1 MQPSSNLTPTPSTT
15 SSVHER
21 TSIPATA
28 SEKKDETAI
37 PIDDGASERTRADP
51 QFADN
56 GQNSLIIDWEGPD
69 DPQNPKNWTFKHKW
83 AATTVVSAFTFT
95 SPLASSMCAPASSKM
110 AEEFGVHSIV
120 VTEMMTSTFV
130 LAYAVGPLFLGPLSE
145 IFGRSRV
152 LQLAN
157 LWFLA
162 WNLGCGFA
170 QNTGE
175 IIAFRFLAGLG
186 GSAPLAVGG
195 GVLGDL
201 WSPEQRGKAM
211 AIYSLAPLLGPVIGP
226 MAGAW
231 IAQKTTWRWI
241 FWSITIADAA
251 VQALGLVYLQETFA
265 PTLLARK
272 ADRIRKAM
280 DQEKANMT
288 RIRTVYDSDDRHWQ
302 NIMKKALLRP
312 FSLFIREPIIQLLGL
327 YMAFVYGLLYLFLT
341 TIPTIF
347 QDVYHQKLGIS
358 GLHYLAFGFG
368 LVLGA
373 QINMRFLDYI
383 YKRLKDKNGGVGR
396 PEFRLPTMLPGT
408 ILMPVGLFIAGWA
421 ARPSVHWIVVDIGM
435 AFVGAGVILNFQG
448 VQTYVVD
455 AFTLHAASALAAV
468 AFLRSLCGFGFPLF
482 APSMYNALGF
492 GKGDTILACVAI
504 VIGCPSPI
512 LFWKYGERI
521 RRASMHATA

>member
-1 MQPSSNLTPTPSTT
+1 MQPSSDLTPSPSPAASLHELT
-15 SSVHER
+15 S
-21 TSIPATA
+21 TSFPAN
-28 SEKKDETAI
+28 EKKDGTGI
-37 PIDDGASERTRADP
+37 PIDDGASERSRADSH
-51 QFADN
+51 AADIDN
-56 GQNSLIIDWEGPD
+56 GQNSLIIDWEGSD
-69 DPQNPKNWTFKHKW
+69 DPDNPKNWTFKHKW
-83 AATTVVSAFTFT
+83 AATTVVSAFTFM

-110 AEEFGVHSIV
+110 AEEFGVHSVV

-130 LAYAVGPLFLGPLSE
+130 LAY
-145 IFGRSRV
+145 
-152 LQLAN
+152 
-157 LWFLA
+157 
-162 WNLGCGFA
+162 GCGFA

-231 IAQKTTWRWI
+231 VAQKSTWRWI
-241 FWSITIADAA
+241 FWSITIAGAA

-272 ADRIRKAM
+272 ADRIRQAM
-280 DQEKANMT
+280 DQEKANVT
-288 RIRTVYDSDDRHWQ
+288 RVRTIYDSDERHWQ

-312 FSLFIREPIIQLLGL
+312 FTLFIREPIIQLLGV
-327 YMAFVYGLLYLFLT
+327 YIAFVYGLLYIFLT

-347 QDVYHQKLGIS
+347 QDVYHEKLGIS
-358 GLHYLAFGFG
+358 GLHYLAFGLG
-368 LVLGA
+368 LILGA

-383 YKRLKDKNGGVGR
+383 YRRLKDKNGGVGR

-408 ILMPVGLFIAGWA
+408 ILMPIGLFIVGWA

-435 AFVGAGVILNFQG
+435 ALIGVGVILNFQG
-448 VQTYVVD
+448 IQTYVVD

-468 AFLRSLCGFGFPLF
+468 AFLRSLSGFGFPLF
-482 APSMYNALGF
+482 APSIYNALGF
-492 GKGDTILACVAI
+492 GKGDTILACIAI

-512 LFWKYGERI
+512 LFWKFGERI
-521 RRASMHATA
+521 RRASKHATN